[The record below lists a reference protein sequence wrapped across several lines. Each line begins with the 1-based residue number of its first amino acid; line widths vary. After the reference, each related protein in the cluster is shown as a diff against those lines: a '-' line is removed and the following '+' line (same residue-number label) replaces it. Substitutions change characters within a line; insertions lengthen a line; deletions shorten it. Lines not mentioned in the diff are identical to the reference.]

1 MHQAYI
7 PFQVGISG
15 QACHSTSQDR
25 FWEEEVVRPQGQET
39 PVSSQRK
46 QSKNIDGDEPGK
58 IEAKRPSLFVVMP

>member
-1 MHQAYI
+1 MHQAYT

-25 FWEEEVVRPQGQET
+25 FREEEVVRPQGQET
-39 PVSSQRK
+39 PVPSQRK